1 MRIFF
6 ALLASCFLF
15 APTDNG
21 DATHRHLGGLRFE
34 QSRSCA
40 LRTGPAD
47 SEDDSLSC
55 QCCGTTQPL
64 GVLAQGVSASD
75 GHLLSDRWT
84 TTATDGP
91 NIARGDSLTLTW
103 GIVRDGTNVVSG
115 GTSEGSSLI
124 ATLDDNFSDSNAGT
138 DLTQRR
144 WFPVF
149 DGVFQRYAA
158 LSGLNFVYEP
168 NDNGR
173 TLNGAFNPGSRGNV
187 ADVRIGGRSID
198 GQTGSNTLAFNFFP
212 NSGDMVL
219 DTDNTNFFDA
229 NDRGFRNVIAHEF
242 GHGLGMAHLLSN
254 SDRFLLEPFIS
265 TVFEGPQHADILAL
279 HRGYG
284 DSFESGVGNDTVANA
299 TFLGDAEGFAVGLDG
314 SLEAVGLNDD
324 DFVSIDGTTDT
335 DVYSFDVTQSGSF
348 AITLAPMGYQYD
360 IAEQAA
366 DGNADASTR
375 VTTNTRQLNDLG
387 FTLLGQNG
395 NTVVGVANDSGLG
408 VAESLEV
415 TLAPGTYF
423 IVVTGSVDRAQF
435 YSLTSSTAVPQVDI
449 FVSTTTVAPTTDLLA
464 SQSVGGQQYLVDVG
478 RDPGQGQVFSLARDF
493 ALEVVTVQIGVD
505 DRGAQDIAE
514 DAAALSLNVYQLPL
528 DPATGNPVPT
538 FDTTTLLGSFND
550 SNAATFNAT
559 TGLNDPLYLTFD
571 LASTGTATLGTL
583 TADTVYAFTITSNST
598 TDPGFRIER
607 STSNQFA
614 NGNGIFTGGDNN
626 PTLRSND
633 DAVFF
638 LQGVSMGGV
647 VGDYDGN
654 GVVECADLDGYVGN
668 IGAAADGMLAALDLD
683 GNGTLGASDADAHIR
698 TLVVT
703 SNGIAGTFPG
713 DVNCDGR
720 VDVLGDALAL
730 VLSLGGAANMYSQGD
745 INFDGQVNVLGDAVV
760 LVGNLG
766 MSNTP

>member
-1 MRIFF
+1 VESI
-6 ALLASCFLF
+6 
-15 APTDNG
+15 
-21 DATHRHLGGLRFE
+21 
-34 QSRSCA
+34 
-40 LRTGPAD
+40 
-47 SEDDSLSC
+47 
-55 QCCGTTQPL
+55 
-64 GVLAQGVSASD
+64 
-75 GHLLSDRWT
+75 
-84 TTATDGP
+84 
-91 NIARGDSLTLTW
+91 
-103 GIVRDGTNVVSG
+103 
-115 GTSEGSSLI
+115 LI
-124 ATLDDNFSDSNAGT
+124 ATLDENFSETNTSA
-138 DLTQRR
+138 DLTQRS
-144 WFPVF
+144 WFQIF
-149 DGVFQRYAA
+149 EGNFARFAA
-158 LSGLNFVYEP
+158 LSGISVAYEP
-168 NDNGR
+168 NDNGVS
-173 TLNGAFNPGSRGNV
+173 LNGGGRGTRGV
-187 ADVRIGGRSID
+187 AADVRIGGRSID
-198 GQTGSNTLAFNFFP
+198 GQDGGNTLAFAFFP
-212 NSGDMVL
+212 DAGDIIL
-219 DTDNTNFFDA
+219 DTDNTNSFDA
-229 NDRGFRNVIAHEF
+229 DDAGFRNVIAHEF
-242 GHGLGMAHLLSN
+242 GHGLGMPHVISTGG
-254 SDRFLLEPFIS
+254 RFLLEPSINVGFD
-265 TVFEGPQHADILAL
+265 GPQHADILAL

-284 DSFESGVGNDTVANA
+284 DVFEKGVGNDNVNRA
-299 TFLGDAEGFAVGLDG
+299 TFVGNIENLVIGLDG
-314 SLEAVGLNDD
+314 SLLEVGRNDE
-324 DFVSIDGTTDT
+324 DFVSIDGTTDVDFYAFT
-335 DVYSFDVTQSGSF
+335 VTQDGNYS
-348 AITLAPMGYQYD
+348 ITLTPVGYVYD
-360 IAEQAA
+360 IAEQGAV
-366 DGNADASTR
+366 DETR
-375 VTTNTRQLNDLG
+375 VTVDSRELNDLQFAFLDEDG
-387 FTLLGQNG
+387 S
-395 NTVVGVANDSGLG
+395 TVLSVADSAGLG
-408 VAESLEV
+408 GTESVEV
-415 TLAPGTYF
+415 SLTQGTYY
-423 IVVTGSVDRAQF
+423 VQVTGSVDRVQLYA
-435 YSLTSSTAVPQVDI
+435 LTSAVVGPRTEIV
-449 FVSTTTVAPTTDLLA
+449 VSTTTVAPTTDLLA
-464 SQSVGGQQYLVDVG
+464 SQSAGGEQYLVET
-478 RDPGQGQVFSLARDF
+478 RRNPGQGQTFSLANDF
-493 ALEVVTVQIGVD
+493 TLEAVTVQIGANVD
-505 DRGAQDIAE
+505 VVQNIAE

-528 DPATGNPVPT
+528 DPATGDPVPT
-538 FDTTTLLGSFND
+538 FDTTTLLGSFSD

-745 INFDGQVNVLGDAVV
+745 VNFDGQVNVLGDAVV